1 MTNGICF
8 FSSTLHMDKITISF
22 RYIDYSFRQFKFKA
36 CTFIQVYINNLFRIK
51 SVKKIMIRTHILKII
66 TSFLTHFHSFLIF
79 ITPCF
84 LTPYGL

>member
-8 FSSTLHMDKITISF
+8 FSSTLHMDKITIPF

-51 SVKKIMIRTHILKII
+51 SVKKKL
-66 TSFLTHFHSFLIF
+66 
-79 ITPCF
+79 
-84 LTPYGL
+84 